1 MSSPR
6 LSFLALGLFA
16 AITARVGAQTVAYGG
31 FASTAGL
38 SLNSAQVSNGAIVLA
53 QNQQDRSG
61 SFFTV
66 NSYNVTGFSAAFE
79 FRISSPGG
87 INDGIA
93 AGADG
98 LAFVV
103 QRAGATALGGSGEAL
118 GYGQRG
124 GTAAIGNSVAV
135 EFDTYKNSWDPDS
148 NHVGI
153 DTNGSLTSLATAGVA
168 TAFDNGSKWSVWVDY
183 NGTVL
188 EVRASQDGIRPTSAL
203 LSQSINLANTIGGST
218 AFVGITGATGSAF
231 GKHEVLNFAFSE
243 TYLSG
248 GLAVVPEPSTYALFA
263 LGLGFVGVA
272 GWRRRRA
279 R

>member
-6 LSFLALGLFA
+6 LSFLALFLFA
-16 AITARVGAQTVAYGG
+16 AIAVRGGAQTVAYGD
-31 FASTAGL
+31 FSSTTGL
-38 SLNSAQVSNGAIVLA
+38 SLNSAQVANGAILLA

-61 SFFTV
+61 SFFTL

-87 INDGIA
+87 VSDGIA

-118 GYGQRG
+118 GYGARNSV
-124 GTAAIGNSVAV
+124 AAIGNSVAV
-135 EFDTYKNSWDPDS
+135 EFDTFKNSWDPDS

-153 DTNGSLTSLATAGVA
+153 DTNGSLTSIATAGVS
-168 TAFDNGSKWSVWVDY
+168 TAFDNGTKWSVWVDY
-183 NGTVL
+183 NGSVL
-188 EVRASQDGIRPTSAL
+188 EVRASQNGVRPTTAL
-203 LSQSINLANTIGGST
+203 LSQSINIGNAIGGST
-218 AFVGITGATGSAF
+218 AFVGITGATGSAY
-231 GKHEVLNFAFSE
+231 GKHEVLNFAFSD

-248 GLAVVPEPSTYALFA
+248 GLAVVPEPSSAVLITLGLTA
-263 LGLGFVGVA
+263 LGLA
-272 GWRRRRA
+272 GWLRRREG
-279 R
+279 

>member
-6 LSFLALGLFA
+6 LGLLAFFLLA
-16 AITARVGAQTVAYGG
+16 AFTARVGAQTIAYWG
-31 FASTAGL
+31 FGSTTGL
-38 SLNSAQVSNGAIVLA
+38 SLNSAQVSNGAILLA

-61 SFFTV
+61 SFFTTS
-66 NSYNVTGFSAAFE
+66 SYNVAGFSAAFE

-87 INDGIA
+87 ISDGIA

-118 GYGQRG
+118 GYGARG
-124 GTAAIGNSVAV
+124 GTNGIGNSVAV
-135 EFDTYKNSWDPDS
+135 EFDTFKNSWDPDS

-153 DTNGSLTSLATAGVA
+153 DTNGNLTSLATAGVA
-168 TAFDNGSKWSVWVDY
+168 TAFDGGAKWTVWVDY
-183 NGTVL
+183 NGTLL
-188 EVRASQDGIRPTSAL
+188 EVRASQDGVRPTSAL
-203 LSQSINLANTIGGST
+203 LSQSINIANTIGGSS
-218 AFVGITGATGSAF
+218 AFVGLTGATGSAF
-231 GKHEVLNFAFSE
+231 GKHEVLSFAFSD

-248 GLAVVPEPSTYALFA
+248 GLAVVPEPSTYALLA